1 MTIRPTACVLAGPS
15 EDPQS
20 LIPTPPNP
28 PAAGAGGGPPPPTRI
43 SPTTR
48 VRIHIRD
55 FAGQPRPLSASTE
68 YFSHASHAADL
79 FSIQFFFTPPEVTA
93 SRRPPPHV
101 GRDVD

>member
-1 MTIRPTACVLAGPS
+1 MTARPTAYVLAGPS

-20 LIPTPPNP
+20 LILTPPNP
-28 PAAGAGGGPPPPTRI
+28 PAAAGGGGPPPTRI

-48 VRIHIRD
+48 VRIYIRD

-93 SRRPPPHV
+93 SRRPRHA